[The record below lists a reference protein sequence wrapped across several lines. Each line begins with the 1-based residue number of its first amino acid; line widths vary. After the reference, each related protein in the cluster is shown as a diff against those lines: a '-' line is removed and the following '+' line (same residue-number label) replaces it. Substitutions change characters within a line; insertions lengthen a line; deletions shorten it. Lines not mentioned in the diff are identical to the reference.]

1 MSQRESQAGQERN
14 KILLVMRAINTYWTF
29 IILLLVSTNILAQKS
44 ATAVMNVSVS
54 VISGVTLSEV
64 STVDINFDDN
74 TISEGGFEITTPK
87 SMDAQIVN
95 QESVVITN
103 EFGESITIGSDSSS
117 TIDNDV
123 RFVTLGADIGQ
134 PTATCEAPT
143 TAH

>member
-1 MSQRESQAGQERN
+1 
-14 KILLVMRAINTYWTF
+14 MRAINTYWTF

-134 PTATCEAPT
+134 PTANLRGTYHGTLT
-143 TAH
+143 TTISYF

>member
-1 MSQRESQAGQERN
+1 
-14 KILLVMRAINTYWTF
+14 MRAINTYWTF

-64 STVDINFDDN
+64 STVGINFDDN

-134 PTATCEAPT
+134 QTANLRGTYQGTLT
-143 TAH
+143 TTISYF

>member
-1 MSQRESQAGQERN
+1 
-14 KILLVMRAINTYWTF
+14 MRAINTYWTF

-134 PTATCEAPT
+134 PTANLRGTYQGTLT
-143 TAH
+143 TTISYF